1 MTKGPGGGGRG
12 RFWSMDGCLITTSD
26 LVVSQNHGGTRTNDN
41 VGSITTGIQQ
51 EPWFYLPQGTTG
63 SRQNSRKIAKKKE
76 AKSRMISPLQL
87 SGDANLKMVT
97 KEGGGQQTKSPRKPL
112 SHLGD

>member
-76 AKSRMISPLQL
+76 TKNKMISPLHFL
-87 SGDANLKMVT
+87 SDDAYLKMVT
-97 KEGGGQQTKSPRKPL
+97 KEGEGLADQKSPKTP
-112 SHLGD
+112 